1 MYKMDRLPFG
11 ASCSPL
17 EPAVYKMDR
26 LPFGASCSP
35 FVAIHTVRQIMEDA
49 GDEKMAAV
57 VRERMNVDN
66 YFN

>member
-1 MYKMDRLPFG
+1 
-11 ASCSPL
+11 
-17 EPAVYKMDR
+17 MDR